1 MTTEEETKSAPAP
14 APSTKGD
21 DKKQVVLGPDGK
33 PLSKNALKKLAK
45 GKVCLS
51 S

>member
-1 MTTEEETKSAPAP
+1 MTTEEETKSAP

-51 S
+51 N